1 VKKPDKMSWS
11 VGADC
16 GKKRFVFGLDRASLP
31 KSFAF
36 LGTIILS
43 RVGKD
48 DINRSFIMSHK
59 FPTATRKF
67 ILSAFNDA
75 MRTRSSRSVPR

>member
-1 VKKPDKMSWS
+1 MKPDKMSWS

-16 GKKRFVFGLDRASLP
+16 GKKRFVFGPDRASLP

-43 RVGKD
+43 RVGED